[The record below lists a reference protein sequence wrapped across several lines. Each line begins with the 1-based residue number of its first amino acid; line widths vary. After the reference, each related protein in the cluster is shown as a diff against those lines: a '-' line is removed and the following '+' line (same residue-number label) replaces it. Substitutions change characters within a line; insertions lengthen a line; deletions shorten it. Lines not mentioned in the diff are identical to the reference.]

1 MPWLIAVKKK
11 KKLNPY
17 RDQYRSVYPKL
28 IPEHNVSNKGKDQ
41 GGQLFDVERT
51 QPNSVEFREDRHQD
65 DGAAMNLSKTFGN
78 PNWDYPAQRGVDTCL
93 ESHARIKW
101 LKK

>member
-1 MPWLIAVKKK
+1 MPWLTLAKKNK
-11 KKLNPY
+11 KTDPYTNP
-17 RDQYRSVYPKL
+17 QKSVYPKL

-51 QPNSVEFREDRHQD
+51 QPNSVEFREDRHD
-65 DGAAMNLSKTFGN
+65 GDGAAMNLDKTFGERGV
-78 PNWDYPAQRGVDTCL
+78 DYVPAHGVDTCW
-93 ESHARIKW
+93 ESHASVKW